1 MTLFQKKLIFFE
13 PFIYLFAWP
22 FHHCFFTL
30 STEDKI
36 HASIQ
41 ASGYWSSIKS
51 NKMRKKTYWIPYF
64 YTASTLKGFNW
75 MFWKHVSAIICS
87 LTWLT
92 AHSLSETSFR
102 FSILIY
108 SLWQNSYRLPAFF
121 SLFVW
126 FLLTPEPV
134 HYSGLTL
141 HLFIWFH
148 CPTVAKIQLYSS
160 FLTQREVVFRKAACS
175 SFFL

>member
-51 NKMRKKTYWIPYF
+51 NKMRKKTYWILYF

-121 SLFVW
+121 FPLYMISTHTRTCSLQW
-126 FLLTPEPV
+126 TNSSLV
-134 HYSGLTL
+134 HLISLS
-141 HLFIWFH
+141 
-148 CPTVAKIQLYSS
+148 YSS
-160 FLTQREVVFRKAACS
+160 KDPALLIFPYTKRSCFQKSCLF
-175 SFFL
+175 